1 MSHQKLIH
9 SQQWPQAGVT
19 NTLGARRTDVPQQH
33 AVEAARDVEL
43 PAVSW
48 KNLHHWKVSIGL
60 ILATVA
66 SLGFLNNKSS
76 PIVETVLHALY
87 SLSLICWA
95 IAYI

>member
-43 PAVSW
+43 PAVS
-48 KNLHHWKVSIGL
+48 
-60 ILATVA
+60 
-66 SLGFLNNKSS
+66 
-76 PIVETVLHALY
+76 
-87 SLSLICWA
+87 
-95 IAYI
+95 